1 MCYVPAYALEHRSYS
16 NLPPKDVHEGSAWK
30 RKYHSHCQLIFS
42 SFQHHWHKKDSE
54 GQRQPL
60 PSCRL
65 KKATVKSKKS
75 CTCRMGFPKK
85 THPLIAAGPRVVCTG
100 IAKLLDLPTDGR
112 RDASGSIAPAR
123 SEEYCSG
130 TSPALAAIMHCNS
143 DVQCPYNVPLCRAT
157 HDPECKHCRKTSPAI
172 SAATFQSRSHSECMS

>member
-1 MCYVPAYALEHRSYS
+1 M
-16 NLPPKDVHEGSAWK
+16 
-30 RKYHSHCQLIFS
+30 YHNQFPLIFS

-60 PSCRL
+60 PYCRL
-65 KKATVKSKKS
+65 KKATVNSKKS
-75 CTCRMGFPKK
+75 CKCRMGFPKK

-100 IAKLLDLPTDGR
+100 IAKLLDLPTDGKC
-112 RDASGSIAPAR
+112 DASGSIAPAR

-143 DVQCPYNVPLCRAT
+143 DVQCPYRVPLCSVT
-157 HDPECKHCRKTSPAI
+157 HDPECKQKNCVTADAADVKKLCRRTSLAI
-172 SAATFQSRSHSECMS
+172 LAATSQSRSQSECMS